1 MTCPIHYAVSP
12 SILFCFFFA
21 RQSRVLATV
30 GAIAVCPSIRL
41 SQFVIAS
48 RDSGD
53 PDSRS
58 FHLHVAR
65 GLQFAGHRYRITR
78 TERVNPLTAI
88 IKPQSSGQLYNNTLI
103 GTVAVDG
110 WSVAFGTA
118 RRGLS
123 GLRWV
128 AVWRGG
134 LVVGRRTCDL
144 GVAGSRPGLG
154 RDAAAQQP

>member
-1 MTCPIHYAVSP
+1 MP
-12 SILFCFFFA
+12 SARQFYFVFFA

-78 TERVNPLTAI
+78 RERVNHLTAI
-88 IKPQSSGQLYNNTLI
+88 IKPQSSGLI